1 MHGGSC
7 ISRTS
12 GIHCIGIIMQHR
24 PSTAAVDTIIGNI
37 AATKAVTRAA
47 VRGTAAVIVVH
58 ITSIET
64 TLITETDAGAVAW
77 AKMLV
82 AIIVLLGRLQT
93 GACGITTTRSR
104 IESDNRESR

>member
-7 ISRTS
+7 ISRIN

-37 AATKAVTRAA
+37 AATKAVTRAV

-64 TLITETDAGAVAW
+64 TLITETDAGAMLW
-77 AKMLV
+77 AKLLV
-82 AIIVLLGRLQT
+82 AIIVLLKRLQT
-93 GACGITTTRSR
+93 SACGITTTRGRS
-104 IESDNRESR
+104 ETDNRESR

>member
-1 MHGGSC
+1 
-7 ISRTS
+7 
-12 GIHCIGIIMQHR
+12 MQHR

-37 AATKAVTRAA
+37 PAAKAVTRAV
-47 VRGTAAVIVVH
+47 VRGTAAVIIVH

-64 TLITETDAGAVAW
+64 TLITETDVGAAVW

-93 GACGITTTRSR
+93 GACGITTTRGRS
-104 IESDNRESR
+104 ESDNRESR